1 MNLKTSK
8 GFTIVELLIVIV
20 VIAILAAIS
29 IVAFSGIQNRAKT
42 SSGQQLANQVEKK
55 AVAYNAIKSSYP
67 ANYAAFAEEQDSAL
81 EGIST
86 SNLVV
91 GEIPGSIDAAAAD
104 GGKNV
109 FYNPCANNEG
119 ARIAYWDFTKG
130 ALSDVKV
137 LGKCS

>member
-55 AVAYNAIKSSYP
+55 AVAYNAIESSYP
-67 ANYAAFAEEQDSAL
+67 ADFAGFATQPDSAL
-81 EGIST
+81 EGIAT
-86 SNLVV
+86 DNLVV
-91 GEIPGSIDAAAAD
+91 GAIPGTIDAAAAN

-109 FYNPCANNEG
+109 FYNPCANNQG
-119 ARIAYWDFTKG
+119 AQIAYWDFTKG

-137 LGKCS
+137 LGTC